1 MKNKKSSDY
10 IEIYSILSELQYG
23 QNNIF
28 DLPSITPFVRSAF
41 ISLKKFLLQLLQCHV
56 ILILSAQYRFVI
68 TSSYNNLF
76 FRRGYL

>member
-10 IEIYSILSELQYG
+10 SRYSILSELQYG

-28 DLPSITPFVRSAF
+28 GLPSIISFVRSVF

-56 ILILSAQYRFVI
+56 ILLPPLQYSFVI
-68 TSSYNNLF
+68 SYSYNNLSF
-76 FRRGYL
+76 NGSYQ